1 MKGSFVVYW
10 LIDFNEKHSIV
21 QNVFFFFLQTEL
33 SVPLTCFQIRFKK
46 GDPVVEEGPRP
57 FGITTNMIR
66 TQARTHTSTPE
77 SFIHTHTQCFNPSS
91 FSTPNCVI
99 ACKENSKSV
108 TMTEKEG
115 KRYLDEEGEGWEDG
129 MEDFVLT
136 MQQYSTLYSHG
147 IKRGSVIWLQERVCV
162 CVCMCERGIDKLSPW
177 SVKRRW
183 WCLKSW
189 LCTNCVD
196 LTTGNNHVV
205 FVSVCVCVCVCV
217 CVDWATES
225 NSSE

>member
-21 QNVFFFFLQTEL
+21 QNVVFLFFFYKLNFVFLL
-33 SVPLTCFQIRFKK
+33 LVFKLDSKK
-46 GDPVVEEGPRP
+46 GTRRWRRGPGRL
-57 FGITTNMIR
+57 GSQQTWYTH
-66 TQARTHTSTPE
+66 THTSMPE
-77 SFIHTHTQCFNPSS
+77 SFIHTHTQCFNPLS

-115 KRYLDEEGEGWEDG
+115 KWYLEEEGEGWEDG

-147 IKRGSVIWLQERVCV
+147 IKRGSVIWLQERVCARA
-162 CVCMCERGIDKLSPW
+162 CVWACVAAQGCQREPVEWRAPIGSRSP
-177 SVKRRW
+177 V
-183 WCLKSW
+183 
-189 LCTNCVD
+189 
-196 LTTGNNHVV
+196 
-205 FVSVCVCVCVCV
+205 
-217 CVDWATES
+217 
-225 NSSE
+225 